1 MNDPYVWWNGA
12 VVRPSDA
19 RLDPRDRAVLYGI
32 GLFETLRSYDGRP
45 FQLAAHLHRLHTTAV
60 RLRLDVTLERRGVG
74 RAIRELLE
82 ACELRRGDA
91 AVRITVTGG
100 LDGGG
105 IDRQAASPPSV
116 LILARPTIRS
126 RAIQAIRACRAH
138 GDAHRPMP
146 SVKSIGYLGS
156 ALARL
161 AAREQGC
168 DEALVVSPDGHV
180 LEGANSTIFAR
191 LGNVLVTPRLDGTIL
206 PSVTRRIVLE
216 LARADGIATKQASIR
231 WDELLAAREVLSV
244 GSVRE
249 IAAVV
254 AVDGLPIGNGRP
266 GAFGRRLF
274 RDYRRLVLRESDT
287 SAVRSRT

>member
-1 MNDPYVWWNGA
+1 MSDPYVWWNGS
-12 VVRPSDA
+12 VVRPADA

-45 FQLAAHLHRLHTTAV
+45 FELPAHLRRLHATAE
-60 RLRLDVTLERRGVG
+60 RLRLDVSMRRAAVG
-74 RAIRELLE
+74 RAIQDLLE
-82 ACELRRGDA
+82 ACRLTRGDA
-91 AVRITVTGG
+91 SVRITVTGG

-105 IDRQAASPPSV
+105 IDRPAATPPSV
-116 LILARPTIRS
+116 LIHARPTPRH
-126 RAIQAIRACRAH
+126 RGIQGIRACRAL
-138 GDAHRPMP
+138 GDAHRPIP

-161 AAREQGC
+161 AARDRGC
-168 DEALVVSPDGHV
+168 DEAIVASPDGSV

-191 LGNVLVTPRLDGTIL
+191 IGQVLVTPRLDGRIL

-216 LARADGIATKQASIR
+216 IARSVGIATEQRSIA
-231 WDELLAAREVLSV
+231 WEELVSAREVLSV

-254 AVDGLPIGNGRP
+254 AIDERPIGTGSP
-266 GAFGRRLF
+266 GPFGRRLF
-274 RDYRRLVLRESDT
+274 REYRRRTLRT
-287 SAVRSRT
+287 LGGSAVQPRS